1 MKVFWKSRKD
11 TSQDK
16 GSGCVVQTAV
26 SEYKTHPFSLLDCYS
41 PLRKGEMELYSALR
55 EAVPIVDAAISKT
68 VRLLGSFKIE
78 CRESRWQEA
87 MDVFC
92 KTVKVNGTS
101 MGLDTFIA
109 MYFDQLLTYG
119 TAVGEM
125 VLDAEGNIEYLYNAS
140 LKDVE
145 IKKGES
151 PLEAVICAGSG
162 CSKEPVKHPEL
173 ICMTSLNPEP
183 GEVAGNSVLKGLPFV
198 SSILLKIFNAIG
210 TNWDRVGNVRFAV
223 TYNPK
228 NEGFN
233 AETQAK
239 QIAEEWSRAMRNKGE
254 VCDFVAVGDISV
266 KVIGADNQILDC
278 DVPVKHILEQIVA
291 KLGIPP
297 FILGLSWS
305 STERMSQQ
313 QADILTSELEYYR
326 KILEPVIMKIAG
338 MWLRLNGSL
347 SKISVVW
354 DNISLLDEVELA
366 NARLINAQAMQIEES
381 LTKAVNRSI

>member
-1 MKVFWKSRKD
+1 MKGFWKSKKN
-11 TSQDK
+11 TSQNNK
-16 GSGCVVQTAV
+16 SGCVVQTAV
-26 SEYKTHPFSLLDCYS
+26 GDYKSHPFSLLDCYS
-41 PLRKGEMELYSALR
+41 PLRKGELELYSTLR
-55 EAVPIVDAAISKT
+55 EAIPIVDAAISKT
-68 VRLLGSFKIE
+68 VRLLGSFKLE
-78 CRESRWQEA
+78 CEESRMQKEL
-87 MDVFC
+87 DSFF
-92 KTVKVNGTS
+92 KNVKVNGTS
-101 MGLDTFIA
+101 RGLDTFIA
-109 MYFDQLLTYG
+109 QYFDQLLTYG

-125 VLDAEGNIEYLYNAS
+125 VLNDSGNLEYLYNAS
-140 LKDVE
+140 LKDVD
-145 IKKGES
+145 IRKGES
-151 PLEAVICAGSG
+151 PLDVIICADNN
-162 CSKEPVKHPEL
+162 CTWEPIKHPEL
-173 ICMTSLNPEP
+173 VCMTPLNPEP
-183 GEVAGNSVLKGLPFV
+183 GEVVGNSILKGLPFV

-210 TNWDRVGNVRFAV
+210 TNWERVGNVRFAV

-278 DVPVKHILEQIVA
+278 DVPIKHILEQIVA
-291 KLGIPP
+291 KMGIPP

-326 KILEPVIMKIAG
+326 KILEPVILQIVQ

-347 SKISVVW
+347 SRVSVVW

-366 NARLINAQAMQIEES
+366 NARLINAQALQIEES
-381 LTKAVNRSI
+381 LMKTGESE

>member
-1 MKVFWKSRKD
+1 M
-11 TSQDK
+11 
-16 GSGCVVQTAV
+16 G
-26 SEYKTHPFSLLDCYS
+26 EYKSHPFSLLDCYS
-41 PLRKGEMELYSALR
+41 PLRKGEMELYSTLR
-55 EAVPIVDAAISKT
+55 EAIPIVDAAISKT
-68 VRLLGSFKIE
+68 VRLLGSFKLE
-78 CRESRWQEA
+78 CEESRMQKE
-87 MDVFC
+87 MDSFF
-92 KTVKVNGTS
+92 KNVKVNGTS
-101 MGLDTFIA
+101 RGLDTFIA
-109 MYFDQLLTYG
+109 QYFDQLLTYG

-125 VLDAEGNIEYLYNAS
+125 VLNDSGNLEYLYNAS
-140 LKDVE
+140 LRDVD
-145 IKKGES
+145 IRKGES
-151 PLEAVICAGSG
+151 PLDVIICADNN
-162 CSKEPVKHPEL
+162 CTWEPIKHPEL
-173 ICMTSLNPEP
+173 VCMTPLNPEP
-183 GEVAGNSVLKGLPFV
+183 GEVVGNSVLKGLPFV
-198 SSILLKIFNAIG
+198 SSILLKIFTAIG
-210 TNWDRVGNVRFAV
+210 TNWERVGNVRFAV

-278 DVPVKHILEQIVA
+278 DVPIKHILEQIVA
-291 KLGIPP
+291 KMGIPP

-326 KILEPVIMKIAG
+326 KILEPVILRIAQ

-347 SKISVVW
+347 SRVSVVW

-366 NARLINAQAMQIEES
+366 NARLINAQALQIEES
-381 LTKAVNRSI
+381 LMKTGESE